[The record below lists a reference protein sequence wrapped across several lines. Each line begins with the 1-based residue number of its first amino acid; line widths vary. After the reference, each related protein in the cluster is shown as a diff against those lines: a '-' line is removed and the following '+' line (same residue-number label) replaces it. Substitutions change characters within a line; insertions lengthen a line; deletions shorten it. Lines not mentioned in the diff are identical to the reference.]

1 MQVTLAQH
9 LSRLG
14 GYPPFTSLRNLGVGD
29 LPHYFPKHHDPDNV
43 RDLATMDDRAYR
55 YSTTSNVLAWT
66 AHTAKLEPSIE
77 EEAADTDEP
86 PDSYETM
93 SPLSDQF
100 RRTSLRRG
108 SEQHESLLT
117 KALQSHSDDD
127 QPETTSALNCRRR
140 SMTSTTSFASTT
152 DMTCDTGITT
162 PARTSTPSPRLVDAP
177 FTHHVVKHTTVQT
190 AGTNPGEK
198 DPAVQAL
205 EKKRCISFACAA
217 KPRSDAKPE
226 LPKPTV
232 TVTKPAEQAPPRRT
246 CIKFACPTSK
256 PAKCTP
262 PEHVEEAVAATPI
275 ATPAQRKETPSTA
288 VKHRSPSTPRL
299 TPRPLNPRRSSR
311 SPAAVRTSKRWLTAD
326 SMDLDSE
333 CSRYHAFASEE
344 VEEDDWI
351 RRDQKSGSGRITID
365 DTLKKENA
373 IRKLGEE
380 VEEEEELEEQLDD
393 EADIQD
399 EDDQGE
405 DDEDDADEDGP
416 DAEYDDDQSA
426 DGTTADGGSD
436 GYNTDNEVGFA
447 ESDESDDDLD
457 LWTTGLVVNQL
468 TLSGATPVRRRSSLV
483 GEIHSDSSV
492 YGNNNKRRTRARR
505 VPRADTPELPDS
517 TDFVCGTLD
526 EDKPLEEAYVSRVM
540 ARRKEKLHPIP
551 QDIDPSFPTSEPE
564 DEAEDLYNHGHHGSD
579 DQMFGEMEELSDGV
593 DRKKRHHKN
602 VSPKRYHSPP
612 PKRQHSPAPKR
623 HHSPAPKARG
633 RSPRRLFD
641 GQSPRRLRS
650 PPPQVVS
657 RSPAASPVVAGQ
669 GIGFKPLAARPGLVF
684 TKSLPRTPA
693 VFGAVKA
700 RRGRSG
706 TITQENHVRGAI
718 DIVKGLEQKRQR
730 RKEKFYQKYCTRAR
744 KNPAQTKRPV
754 PGQGAQR
761 MREVGLTMAGK
772 MGQGNFVL
780 SV

>member
-1 MQVTLAQH
+1 
-9 LSRLG
+9 
-14 GYPPFTSLRNLGVGD
+14 
-29 LPHYFPKHHDPDNV
+29 
-43 RDLATMDDRAYR
+43 MDDHSHR
-55 YSTTSNVLAWT
+55 YTTTSNVLAWT
-66 AHTAKLEPSIE
+66 SHTAKLEPSIE
-77 EEAADTDEP
+77 EEVADTDEP
-86 PDSYETM
+86 PEFYATA
-93 SPLSDQF
+93 SPLTDQF

-117 KALQSHSDDD
+117 KALQSHSEDD
-127 QPETTSALNCRRR
+127 QSETTSVLTRRRR
-140 SMTSTTSFASTT
+140 SMTSNTSLASTT

-162 PARTSTPSPRLVDAP
+162 PARTSTPSPRLADGP
-177 FTHHVVKHTTVQT
+177 FAQHGHAIKQT
-190 AGTNPGEK
+190 AMPTAPARALAQHSGEK
-198 DPAVQAL
+198 DPAVRAL
-205 EKKRCISFACAA
+205 EKKRCISFACTA
-217 KPRSDAKPE
+217 KPKSDVKPQP
-226 LPKPTV
+226 PKPSV
-232 TVTKPAEQAPPRRT
+232 TVSKPADQAAPRRS
-246 CIKFACPTSK
+246 CIRFACPTSK
-256 PAKCTP
+256 PVKCTP
-262 PEHVEEAVAATPI
+262 LEHAEEAVAATPI
-275 ATPAQRKETPSTA
+275 ATPAQKKESPSTA

-299 TPRPLNPRRSSR
+299 APRPLNSRRSSK
-311 SPAAVRTSKRWLTAD
+311 SPVAVRKSKKWLTAD
-326 SMDLDSE
+326 SKDLDSE
-333 CSRYHAFASEE
+333 CSRFHAFASEE

-351 RRDQKSGSGRITID
+351 RRDEKSGGGRITID

-380 VEEEEELEEQLDD
+380 VEEEEELEEQLED
-393 EADIQD
+393 EADNED
-399 EDDQGE
+399 DDDQGDDNGDDVE
-405 DDEDDADEDGP
+405 DDEDADEDQ
-416 DAEYDDDQSA
+416 DLAELDDDQSD
-426 DGTTADGGSD
+426 DGSAADGGSD

-447 ESDESDDDLD
+447 ESEEEDDDLV
-457 LWTTGLVVNQL
+457 LWTTGLAGTRL
-468 TLSGATPVRRRSSLV
+468 SLSGATPVRRRSSFA

-492 YGNNNKRRTRARR
+492 YGQNKRRTRVKR

-593 DRKKRHHKN
+593 DHKKRHHKN

-612 PKRQHSPAPKR
+612 PKRQHSPAPPKR

-641 GQSPRRLRS
+641 GHSPRRLRS
-650 PPPQVVS
+650 PPPQAS

-669 GIGFKPLAARPGLVF
+669 GIGFKPLASRPGLVY

-693 VFGAVKA
+693 VFGPAKA

-744 KNPAQTKRPV
+744 KNPAQTKRPA

-772 MGQGNFVL
+772 LGQSNFVL

>member
-1 MQVTLAQH
+1 M
-9 LSRLG
+9 
-14 GYPPFTSLRNLGVGD
+14 
-29 LPHYFPKHHDPDNV
+29 
-43 RDLATMDDRAYR
+43 
-55 YSTTSNVLAWT
+55 
-66 AHTAKLEPSIE
+66 E
-77 EEAADTDEP
+77 EEAGDADEP
-86 PDSYETM
+86 PDFQATM

-108 SEQHESLLT
+108 SEHHESLLT
-117 KALQSHSDDD
+117 KALQSHSEDD
-127 QPETTSALNCRRR
+127 QSETTSVINRRRR
-140 SMTSTTSFASTT
+140 SMTSNTSLASTT

-162 PARTSTPSPRLVDAP
+162 PARTSTPSPRLPDGA
-177 FTHHVVKHTTVQT
+177 FGHNGHKTEQTTVVTANTQT
-190 AGTNPGEK
+190 AAQQPGQK

-217 KPRSDAKPE
+217 KPKTDAKPQPPTPSVNA
-226 LPKPTV
+226 PKPT
-232 TVTKPAEQAPPRRT
+232 EQAAPRRS
-246 CIKFACPTSK
+246 CIRFACPTR
-256 PAKCTP
+256 PAKLTP
-262 PEHVEEAVAATPI
+262 PEHVETI
-275 ATPAQRKETPSTA
+275 ATVSIPAASQRKETSTS
-288 VKHRSPSTPRL
+288 VKQSSPSTFRL
-299 TPRPLNPRRSSR
+299 ARPLALRRSSK
-311 SPAAVRTSKRWLTAD
+311 SPVAVRTSKKWLTAD
-326 SMDLDSE
+326 SKDLDSE
-333 CSRYHAFASEE
+333 CSRYHAFASDE

-380 VEEEEELEEQLDD
+380 VEEEEELEEQLED
-393 EADIQD
+393 EADNENDDDAGEDNED
-399 EDDQGE
+399 EG
-405 DDEDDADEDGP
+405 DDEDVDIDEDGGQ
-416 DAEYDDDQSA
+416 AELEDDQSA
-426 DGTTADGGSD
+426 ASSDADGGSD

-447 ESDESDDDLD
+447 DSEEEDDSLD
-457 LWTTGLVVNQL
+457 LWTTGLVTHL
-468 TLSGATPVRRRSSLV
+468 SLSGATPVRRRSSFA

-492 YGNNNKRRTRARR
+492 YGNNKRRTRAKR

-526 EDKPLEEAYVSRVM
+526 EDKPLEEAYVSRMV

-564 DEAEDLYNHGHHGSD
+564 DEAEELYNHGHHGSA
-579 DQMFGEMEELSDGV
+579 DQVFGDMEDVSDGV
-593 DRKKRHHKN
+593 ARNDRHHKN

-612 PKRQHSPAPKR
+612 PKRHHSPAPKR

-633 RSPRRLFD
+633 RSPLLFD
-641 GQSPRRLRS
+641 GLSPKRLRS
-650 PPPQVVS
+650 PPPQMS
-657 RSPAASPVVAGQ
+657 RSPAASPVLAGQ
-669 GIGFKPLAARPGLVF
+669 RIGFKPLASRPGLVF

-693 VFGAVKA
+693 VFGPAKA

-706 TITQENHVRGAI
+706 TITQENHIRGAI

-744 KNPAQTKRPV
+744 KAPAQTKRPA

-772 MGQGNFVL
+772 LGQGNFVL